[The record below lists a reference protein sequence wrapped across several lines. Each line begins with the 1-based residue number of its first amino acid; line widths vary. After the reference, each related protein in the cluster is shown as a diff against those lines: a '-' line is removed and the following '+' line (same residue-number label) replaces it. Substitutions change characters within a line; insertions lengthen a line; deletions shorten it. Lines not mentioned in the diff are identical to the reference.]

1 MHIIKKSGEDKRGE
15 ETISN
20 GSVDSRV
27 TEDFLRERG
36 QNADIEDE
44 TRFCTSGVAVES
56 LEMYDPRCL

>member
-27 TEDFLRERG
+27 TED
-36 QNADIEDE
+36 E

-56 LEMYDPRCL
+56 LEIYDPRCL